1 MPIFHRK
8 MVLGIAGIFL
18 LVHLTRTED
27 LEFLVEGETIEF
39 TQQIR
44 TDRLTIITVIDI
56 DTVSGREQINEI
68 DTILKGWNNYPAF
81 NGQTPDISVVYLS
94 LTEKAV
100 EDIIRAATL
109 LDRVVL
115 FRDQTNDKAATYP
128 CTYTHDV
135 LLLKEMQ

>member
-8 MVLGIAGIFL
+8 MVLGIKEIL
-18 LVHLTRTED
+18 LLGLTIHFTRSDD
-27 LEFLVEGETIEF
+27 LEFLVEGETVEF

-56 DTVSGREQINEI
+56 DTVSGREQINDI

-81 NGQTPDISVVYLS
+81 NGQTPDISVIYLS

-109 LDRVVL
+109 LDRVVP
-115 FRDQTNDKAATYP
+115 FQGSN
-128 CTYTHDV
+128 
-135 LLLKEMQ
+135 